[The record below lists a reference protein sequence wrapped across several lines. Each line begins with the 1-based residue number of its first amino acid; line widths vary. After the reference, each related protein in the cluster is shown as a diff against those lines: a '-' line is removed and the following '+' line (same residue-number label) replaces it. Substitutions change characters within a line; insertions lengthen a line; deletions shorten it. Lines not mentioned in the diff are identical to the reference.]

1 MKTNLMKSILMLLL
15 IMSLTIVNALAQ
27 QDKKLENSE
36 AKFCTSITNFVTALE
51 NLDVINSD
59 PGATMDEFNKAYKE
73 AEKAY
78 NKFEKAAT
86 KLEKVEIK
94 ESQKAYNELV
104 DAVSNIDGDTKTSDA
119 TGQING
125 HIDATAAAIDDISTV
140 VCK

>member
-1 MKTNLMKSILMLLL
+1 MKSILMLLL

-104 DAVSNIDGDTKTSDA
+104 DDVSNIDGDTKTSDA

-125 HIDATAAAIDDISTV
+125 HIDATAAAIDDILTV